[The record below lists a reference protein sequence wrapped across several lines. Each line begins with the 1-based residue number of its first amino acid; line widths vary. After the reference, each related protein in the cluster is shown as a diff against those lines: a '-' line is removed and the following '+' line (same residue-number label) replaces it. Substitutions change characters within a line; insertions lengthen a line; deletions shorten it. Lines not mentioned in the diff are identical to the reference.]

1 MVNGVCIVTSGG
13 VSRGAEVIGAPNLGL
28 FDDPLAYP
36 GFGLGENMIFP
47 NYESKFFFPA
57 EHKF

>member
-1 MVNGVCIVTSGG
+1 MVIYIQQQWV
-13 VSRGAEVIGAPNLGL
+13 AEVLGAPKLRL

-47 NYESKFFFPA
+47 NHELKLFFPA